1 MIFIH
6 VMLNDI
12 CLPCCHL
19 PKTLFHDTPAY
30 SVWDVPISTQII
42 ATVYQKLHWQYPKW
56 HIGISGYRYQNDSCN
71 YLWHINQ
78 FILWSLK
85 STVNYNYMYNN
96 FYTHETLQLEMTNTY
111 NNFLQ
116 KNDLIWVMK
125 YINHT
130 LTITILPCSSS
141 LMHNFLHAKRL
152 HKVIWHKTYIFNIYK
167 YAYH

>member
-19 PKTLFHDTPAY
+19 PQTLFHDTPAY

-56 HIGISGYRYQNDSCN
+56 HISISRYRYQNDSCN

-85 STVNYNYMYNN
+85 STVNYNYMIQQFLHSWN
-96 FYTHETLQLEMTNTY
+96 FAVTNDTNTY

-125 YINHT
+125 YIYHT
-130 LTITILPCSSS
+130 LTITILSCSGS

-152 HKVIWHKTYIFNIYK
+152 HKVIWHKTYIF

>member
-19 PKTLFHDTPAY
+19 PKTLFHDTPMY
-30 SVWDVPISTQII
+30 SVPDVPISTQII

-56 HIGISGYRYQNDSCN
+56 NISISRYRYQNHSCK

-78 FILWSLK
+78 FILLSLK
-85 STVNYNYMYNN
+85 STVNCNYMYNN
-96 FYTHETLQLEMTNTY
+96 FEVTNDIKTY

-125 YINHT
+125 YIYHT
-130 LTITILPCSSS
+130 LTFTILSSSSS
-141 LMHNFLHAKRL
+141 LMYNFLHAKRL
-152 HKVIWHKTYIFNIYK
+152 HKVIWHKTYIFYIYN